1 MTGQPLIRR
10 PAWGQ
15 TYKIGWLEILD
26 LVNYSS
32 VNVLENLGRPLVPS
46 VICQQCQHPMIQAQL
61 INKPANRSI
70 LLESKVAA
78 FSDPNTI
85 PNSLTIRQSLVPHQ
99 WANCVLCATGHQLEA
114 GRRGTNSADEGAE
127 DATSRATSPDSDQLG
142 DLEESC
148 FYFVFQLN
156 TQHTP
161 VRQRKP

>member
-1 MTGQPLIRR
+1 MTGQPFVRR

-85 PNSLTIRQSLVPHQ
+85 PNSLTIRQYPINGRTVSFV
-99 WANCVLCATGHQLEA
+99 
-114 GRRGTNSADEGAE
+114 RRGINLKRADGAPTPPTREPRTQPQERHPPIPTNSV
-127 DATSRATSPDSDQLG
+127 TLKRV
-142 DLEESC
+142 
-148 FYFVFQLN
+148 VFILFFN
-156 TQHTP
+156 
-161 VRQRKP
+161 